1 MKNLRIGA
9 DGNKMC
15 VILGNNPQ
23 DGVSGYGDT
32 LEEAIFSF
40 AKDFHCTLCRASI
53 DQSQRLDIETA
64 YKTVETT
71 TDISDSTDCAIGYSV
86 ESAGC

>member
-15 VILGNNPQ
+15 VILGSNLQ
-23 DGVSGYGDT
+23 DGVSGFGDT
-32 LEEAIFSF
+32 LEEAIFNF
-40 AKDFHCTLCRASI
+40 AVDFHCTRARDSI
-53 DQSQRLDIETA
+53 DRVQGLNMDTA
-64 YKTVETT
+64 YKTVIPTPVLDPT
-71 TDISDSTDCAIGYSV
+71 TDCAIGYSV